1 MPAERDASVL
11 LGGVRRL
18 LIMTASIGGAT
29 LAFSLVLALLAGAS
43 VRRSIAVGFYLVGS
57 VLLLTGFFVGNR
69 GVLRAESDLRRP
81 SLFGFGRNRVR
92 SATGEEQRESVRTSA
107 LVIGLGIA
115 LLILGTLADNEKS
128 LI

>member
-1 MPAERDASVL
+1 VPAERGAGVL

-18 LIMTASIGGAT
+18 LLLIAAVGGAT
-29 LAFSLVLALLAGAS
+29 LAFSLILALLAGTEL
-43 VRRSIAVGFYLVGS
+43 RRSIAVGFYLVGS

-69 GVLRAESDLRRP
+69 GVLRSEGDTERP
-81 SLFGFGRNRVR
+81 SMFGFGRKGVR
-92 SATGEEQRESVRTSA
+92 SATGDEQRESVRVSA

-115 LLILGTLADNEKS
+115 LLFLGTLADNEKS

>member
-1 MPAERDASVL
+1 ML

-18 LIMTASIGGAT
+18 LILTASIGGAT

-69 GVLRAESDLRRP
+69 GVLRADGDVERP
-81 SLFGFGRNRVR
+81 SMFGFGRKRVR
-92 SATGEEQRESVRTSA
+92 SATGDEQRESVRVSA

-115 LLILGTLADNEKS
+115 LLILGAVADNEKS
-128 LI
+128 LT

>member
-1 MPAERDASVL
+1 VL

-18 LIMTASIGGAT
+18 IILTASIGGAT
-29 LAFSLVLALLAGAS
+29 LAFSLVLAFLAGAS
-43 VRRSIAVGFYLVGS
+43 FRRSIAMGFYLVGS

-69 GVLRAESDLRRP
+69 GVLRADGDPERP
-81 SLFGFGRNRVR
+81 SMFGFGRKRVR
-92 SATGEEQRESVRTSA
+92 SATGDEQRESVRVSA